1 MNRPRILVV
10 DDDESLLRLLE
21 LRLSAMQFD
30 VATARSGTEALARCQ
45 QQPFDLVLTD
55 LRMDDLD
62 GMELFDRLHQLNS
75 TLPVVIMT
83 AHGSI
88 PEAVEAT
95 RRGVVAFLT
104 KPIDTQDLERVLRQY
119 ARPSLADVPAG
130 DMQILTR
137 NDRMKTLLD
146 TAQRVAASDV
156 HVLVTGESGTGKE
169 LMAQFIHRH
178 SPRHQ
183 GGFVAVNC
191 GALPEGLMEAE
202 LFGFV
207 KGAFTGALRN
217 RDGLFRQA
225 AGGTLFLD
233 EIGEMPLPLQVKLL
247 RALQEK
253 RIRPVGSDITLDVD
267 VRIVSATHVDLETAV
282 QERRFREDLYYRIN
296 VVNLHLPPLRERRE
310 DIPLLVKHFI
320 QQAREQGQAGQ
331 VSTVADAAMQHLV
344 EYHWPGNI
352 RQLQNVVQRLLALCP
367 GAVITPRLVADAL
380 GDQGAQPLPTLAQVR
395 EDAERR
401 YLVSLLTL
409 TEGVVSEA
417 ARIAGRNR
425 TDLYKIL
432 NRYGLDPAHFKPRS
446 H

>member
-1 MNRPRILVV
+1 MNPCCACWSCGSPPCTV
-10 DDDESLLRLLE
+10 
-21 LRLSAMQFD
+21 
-30 VATARSGTEALARCQ
+30 RSGKEALARCQ

-156 HVLVTGESGTGKE
+156 HVLITGESGTGKE

-178 SPRHQ
+178 SPRQQ

>member
-156 HVLVTGESGTGKE
+156 HVLITGESGTGKE

-178 SPRHQ
+178 SPRQQ

>member
-1 MNRPRILVV
+1 MNPCCACW
-10 DDDESLLRLLE
+10 SCG
-21 LRLSAMQFD
+21 SPPC
-30 VATARSGTEALARCQ
+30 TARSGTEALARCQ

-156 HVLVTGESGTGKE
+156 HVLITGESGTGKE

-178 SPRHQ
+178 SPRQQ

>member
-21 LRLSAMQFD
+21 LRLFAMQFD

-156 HVLVTGESGTGKE
+156 HVLITGESGTGKE

-178 SPRHQ
+178 SPRQQ